1 MEASYENTLPEASD
15 LLVGS
20 SVQTL
25 SFKDTGVGEGY
36 EGTVLSARTVQVR
49 NYEDPTKLEFW
60 DDGKPKLQIEVTLQT
75 DYADPTDP
83 DDTGERRVFL
93 FGQKLRAAQDEFRKK
108 GLKKLEAG
116 YQFKISLTGTKPS
129 QNKRYNDV
137 KLYAIEINPAT
148 SNSAVDALL
157 EAGATP
163 VAKATKSAKIVGL
176 DAKQLKIAETLQ
188 SNGFTAEEIAEN
200 LGVTVETVDASLT
213 F

>member
-1 MEASYENTLPEASD
+1 MESTFEQNLPEAND

-20 SVQTL
+20 SVPTL
-25 SFKDTGVGEGY
+25 SFKDTRVGEGY
-36 EGTVLSARTVQVR
+36 EGTVVSARTVQVR
-49 NYEDPTKLEFW
+49 NYEDPTKLEYW
-60 DDGKPKLQIEVTLQT
+60 DDGKPKLQIEVTLAT
-75 DYADPTDP
+75 DYADPSDP
-83 DDTGERRVFL
+83 DDDGQRRVFL

-116 YQFKISLTGTKPS
+116 YHFKITLTGTKPS

-137 KLYAIEINPAT
+137 KLYEIEINPAT
-148 SNSAVDALL
+148 SNAAVDALL

-163 VAKATKSAKIVGL
+163 ASKGAKMEKL
-176 DAKQLKIAETLQ
+176 DAKQKKVAETLQ

-200 LGVTVETVDASLT
+200 LGVSVNAVNETLT